1 MEFLNL
7 DFAKLFYLELPVAEL
22 ILRGSVFYFGILFL
36 LRILPRRTGGEL
48 GVMDLIFVILIAE
61 AAAHSLGEYSSLT
74 DGFIV
79 IGTLMA
85 WNYLV
90 NVLSYHFPLIE
101 KLVSAPP
108 MLIVKE
114 GMFLRRNM
122 RREYLTEE
130 EVMEQIRKAGIEEV
144 KDVKKAFI
152 ESDGTISVIAKAKS
166 S

>member
-7 DFAKLFYLELPVAEL
+7 DFAKIFRIETSVLEL
-22 ILRGSVFYFGILFL
+22 ILRGTLFFLGILLL
-36 LRILPRRTGGEL
+36 LRIMPRRTGGEL

-61 AAAHSLGEYSSLT
+61 AAANSLGGYSSVT
-74 DGFIV
+74 EGFIV

-90 NVLSYHFPLIE
+90 NVLSYHFPFIE

-108 MLIVKE
+108 MVIVKD
-114 GMFLRRNM
+114 GKLLRRNM

-130 EVMEQIRKAGIEEV
+130 EVMEQIRKAGFDDV
-144 KDVKKAFI
+144 QAVKKAFI
-152 ESDGTISVIAKAKS
+152 ESDGTISVIGKEKN
-166 S
+166 